1 MSIQDF
7 CKKHNLTEG
16 QCNGTE
22 KIGGDL
28 YLRGLTSIPEGFN
41 PTVGGGLD
49 LSGLTSIPEGFNPTV
64 GGYLDLSGLTSI
76 PEGFNPTVGGSLDLS
91 GLTSIPEGFNPTVGG
106 ELYLAGLTSIPEGFN
121 PTVGG
126 YLYLSGRYSDKKTA
140 PKSDIVFFQGGA
152 YLKADGIFAKV
163 IQAKKG
169 VYRLCKLN
177 SAKEFFMV
185 TDGKFTHAHGETL
198 KEAKE
203 SFKFKIESERIK
215 SEPITLETVV
225 KIQHYR
231 IITGACEFG
240 VKNWIEANIPENI
253 RESVVKNGIKAKDLI
268 PLLEKTDAYGLSRF
282 KALIQPIQS

>member
-16 QCNGTE
+16 QFNGTE

-41 PTVGGGLD
+41 PTVGGDLY

-64 GGYLDLSGLTSI
+64 GGYLYLRGLTSI
-76 PEGFNPTVGGSLDLS
+76 PEGFNPTVGGD
-91 GLTSIPEGFNPTVGG
+91 
-106 ELYLAGLTSIPEGFN
+106 LYLSGLTSIPEGFN

-126 YLYLSGRYSDKKTA
+126 YLYLSGLTSDKKTA

-152 YLKADGIFAKV
+152 YLKADRIFAKV
-163 IQAKKG
+163 IQSKKG

-177 SAKEFFMV
+177 SEKEFFMV

-198 KEAKE
+198 KKAKE
-203 SFKFKIESERIK
+203 SFRFKIESERIK
-215 SEPITLETVV
+215 SEPITLETVI

-231 IITGACEFG
+231 IVTGACEFG
-240 VKNWIEANIPENI
+240 VKNWIESNIPEKI
-253 RESVVKNGIKAKDLI
+253 RESVVKNGIKAKDLL
-268 PLLEKTDAYGLSRF
+268 PLLEKTDAYGLSKF
-282 KALIQPIQS
+282 KTLIQS